1 MIETKI
7 FKPVKKV
14 FFFHILG
21 VLQNL
26 KSIISAIFGSVEAAG
41 GVEAT

>member
-1 MIETKI
+1 MRETSRFNAKCI
-7 FKPVKKV
+7 FLN
-14 FFFHILG
+14 ILG
-21 VLQNL
+21 VLRNT